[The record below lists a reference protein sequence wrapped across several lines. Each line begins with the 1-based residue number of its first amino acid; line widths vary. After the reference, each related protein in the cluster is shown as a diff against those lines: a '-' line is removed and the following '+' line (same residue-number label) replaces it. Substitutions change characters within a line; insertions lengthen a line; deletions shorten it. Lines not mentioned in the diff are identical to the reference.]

1 MYKVTVTLLTVTYIN
16 KLCLL
21 CQNSKMASFMFFC
34 TDPIAY
40 PFVTG
45 IFTVDSLPSSLTS
58 LTASSN
64 IPPCQ
69 MPFCKLLLKHSVKAP
84 ESQGSVLSQSQDPRL
99 LSLPGILALLMKNSQ
114 IEGIGFVLWRFAD
127 VK

>member
-1 MYKVTVTLLTVTYIN
+1 MYKVAVN

-21 CQNSKMASFMFFC
+21 CKNPKITSFMFFC

-45 IFTVDSLPSSLTS
+45 SFTVDSFPSSSLTS
-58 LTASSN
+58 LIASSN
-64 IPPCQ
+64 IPPCR
-69 MPFCKLLLKHSVKAP
+69 MPFCKLLLKPQSVKGQY
-84 ESQGSVLSQSQDPRL
+84 SSQSQDPRL
-99 LSLPGILALLMKNSQ
+99 LSLPGVLAQLMKNSQ
-114 IEGIGFVLWRFAD
+114 IQGTGFVLWRFTD